1 MNNFNEIEELEA
13 FERRL
18 EYARLR
24 RRQLEEQRRQ
34 LENEYTTYD
43 TPEKLKGLAEI
54 AEKATESSTFKQQ
67 FCHFYHQ
74 RVTRTTADIVEGV
87 IGITFGSNI
96 PLAIVALIII
106 KLLRMLLENHLDDYC
121 AQCGETKPESE

>member
-1 MNNFNEIEELEA
+1 MTDELEELEA

-18 EYARLR
+18 ESARLR

-43 TPEKLKGLAEI
+43 TPEKLKGLAAI
-54 AEKATESSTFKQQ
+54 AEKATESSTFKRQ

-106 KLLRMLLENHLDDYC
+106 KLLRMLLENRLDDYC
-121 AQCGETKPESE
+121 AQCGETEPESE